1 MRAAVQVAADRDDA
15 AAFGITKVFDLTW
28 VLPGAPPGT
37 VYCGSETHGT
47 MLSQYGVT
55 GFSSAGSTVTRY
67 STYASRRWW
76 RWFIAI
82 QIIFQLS
89 AGDVGYP

>member
-1 MRAAVQVAADRDDA
+1 MC
-15 AAFGITKVFDLTW
+15 
-28 VLPGAPPGT
+28 VLPGRPPPDT

-47 MLSQYGVT
+47 TLSQYGVT
-55 GFSSAGSTVTRY
+55 GVGSAGSTVTRC